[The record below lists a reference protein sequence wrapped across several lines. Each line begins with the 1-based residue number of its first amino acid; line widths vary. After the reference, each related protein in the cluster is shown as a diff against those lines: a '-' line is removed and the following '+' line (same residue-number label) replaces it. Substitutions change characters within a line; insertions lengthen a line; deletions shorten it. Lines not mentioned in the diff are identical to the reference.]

1 MPPVSL
7 FTRPFVLLCLAMF
20 LGYANQWVFMPTIPL
35 YVDALGGS
43 AFLAGLAILAFSVPS
58 FTSRPFVGRVADRW
72 NAGGVLAIG
81 LLLLAAGSLLLL
93 LPVLALAMVFVA
105 GVVRGLGWA
114 GTNIGGYT
122 TLATVAPSQ
131 RRGEAAG
138 YYTTATA
145 SASVI
150 FPALALWIIDGR
162 GGFEAV
168 FVVSALMALVG
179 LPVALSL
186 ARHGARARAAA
197 DKSEDGGWG
206 GLIERGVLVATGL
219 NLCSTL
225 ASPSVIAFMP
235 LYARSLGVEHIGVF
249 YVLMG
254 VTSIVVRPVFG
265 KKSDAMGRGP
275 ALALGLGAQLIG
287 LLLIVA
293 ARDLALILAGGFFVA
308 LGFAMIGSTATAL
321 AIDLINP
328 RSRGR
333 GMATFSVSYQIG
345 AGIGAIISGALA
357 DWVGYRGMYAGSIAI
372 TLAGLALL
380 AAAWRMLPRPA
391 R

>member
-7 FTRPFVLLCLAMF
+7 FTRPFLLLCLAMF

>member
-1 MPPVSL
+1 
-7 FTRPFVLLCLAMF
+7 
-20 LGYANQWVFMPTIPL
+20 
-35 YVDALGGS
+35 
-43 AFLAGLAILAFSVPS
+43 
-58 FTSRPFVGRVADRW
+58 
-72 NAGGVLAIG
+72 
-81 LLLLAAGSLLLL
+81 
-93 LPVLALAMVFVA
+93 
-105 GVVRGLGWA
+105 
-114 GTNIGGYT
+114 
-122 TLATVAPSQ
+122 
-131 RRGEAAG
+131 
-138 YYTTATA
+138 
-145 SASVI
+145 VI